1 MGTPCLLSLHCV
13 HRSRRFTMGGEV
25 DKAGGRIKQAA
36 GDLTD
41 DKDLKARGKAQ
52 NAAGDVKDAGSKA
65 SD

>member
-1 MGTPCLLSLHCV
+1 
-13 HRSRRFTMGGEV
+13 MGGEV

-65 SD
+65 SDKVQDAADNIGERMKR